1 MPILTLHA
9 LRGIHPMSAVC
20 DDESAE
26 FRPGNWYDT
35 LTGKGSETITV
46 QLLGD
51 RETREMVRRSDY
63 PTQLYPEL
71 EVIEPETTAC
81 QSSNGRFSTQ
91 GIYAGRACDTCPH
104 AMRRCRLMANAIV
117 RNAATDDEKPRELI
131 FRGGSLPAW
140 TEVQLESK
148 NDEVAATWDVVF
160 TLRTWAMKAGPGKAF
175 IAQVIESR
183 PATADEKAAA
193 EKLAR
198 KTVGTLLR
206 LIEQG
211 GTTPALE
218 PEAEVPALPPVE
230 TEAAPAVAATARGNG
245 KGRVAR

>member
-20 DDESAE
+20 DDESPE

-51 RETREMVRRSDY
+51 RETREMVRRADY

-91 GIYAGRACDTCPH
+91 GVYAGRACDTCPH

-117 RNAATDDEKPRELI
+117 RNANTDDEKPRELV
-131 FRGGSLPAW
+131 FRRGSLPAW
-140 TEVQLESK
+140 TEILLESK
-148 NDEVAATWDVVF
+148 NDEVASTWDVVF
-160 TLRTWAMKAGPGKAF
+160 TLKGRIVKYGTGKAF
-175 IAQVIESR
+175 IAEVIARRS
-183 PATADEKAAA
+183 ATDAEKAAA

-211 GTTPALE
+211 ALAPAQDPE
-218 PEAEVPALPPVE
+218 PEMAALPAGG
-230 TEAAPAVAATARGNG
+230 TEAAPAVAATAGGNG
-245 KGRVAR
+245 KGRAAR